1 VTILKLI
8 DLSVQTLSAG
18 SIRDYFAE
26 LGLIYAVLF
35 VLPFVGMLLSIALLP
50 LITPHWWHSNRN
62 KALVALLF
70 GVPIAL
76 WFVVRDAET
85 LVHTLL
91 EYGAFISLLGSLFV
105 ISGGIHIR
113 GSFAGRPVTNV
124 AFYATGAILANFIGT
139 TGSSM
144 LLIRPLIR
152 ANRARRHQTHVVIF
166 FIFIVSNCAGLLTPL
181 GDPPLFLGFLR
192 GVEFSWPLRLW
203 PQWLVMV
210 GALIGVFYLVDS
222 VLARK
227 ESLALGVAG
236 GAGGPPPQDSLPLTA
251 AQHAASGANPGPGGE
266 ARDTFGIEGA
276 HNFLFLAMII
286 GLILLSGYVIYP
298 LGGPTLL
305 GDTFGSVV
313 SKLVQLTGMAA
324 IAASSYLMTARK
336 VRQKNEFGFGPI
348 AEVAVVFAGIFVT
361 MIPALLILETRGVQ
375 LGLERA
381 WHYFWATGILSSV
394 LDNAPTYLV
403 FSSLAKGTLGIHAE
417 GLQELAADPTGTAY
431 LAAIATGAVFMGANT
446 YIGNGPN
453 FMVRAIA
460 EEAKVRMPSFFGY
473 MVWSMAVLVPL
484 YLLITVIFF

>member
-1 VTILKLI
+1 VTIPQ
-8 DLSVQTLSAG
+8 LSGLSAEALG
-18 SIRDYFAE
+18 AGGIRDYFAD
-26 LGLIYAVLF
+26 LGIVYAVLF

-62 KALVALLF
+62 KALAALLF
-70 GVPIAL
+70 GTPIAL
-76 WFVVRDAET
+76 WFVLRDAET

-113 GSFAGRPVTNV
+113 GSFAGRPLSNV
-124 AFYATGAILANFIGT
+124 AFFATGAILANFIGT

-152 ANRARRHQTHVVIF
+152 ANRSRHHQTHVVIF

-181 GDPPLFLGFLR
+181 GDPPLFLGFLK

-227 ESLALGVAG
+227 ERSALRVTG
-236 GAGGPPPQDSLPLTA
+236 GAEEPPHQDRLPLTTNEN
-251 AQHAASGANPGPGGE
+251 AASVTIPGPGGG
-266 ARDTFGIEGA
+266 AKDTFGIEGA
-276 HNFLFLAMII
+276 HNFLFLAMVI

-298 LGGPTLL
+298 LQGPALL

-313 SKLVQLTGMAA
+313 SKLVQITGMAA
-324 IAASSYLMTARK
+324 IAASSYLVTARK
-336 VRQKNEFGFGPI
+336 VRQKNDFGFGPI

-361 MIPALLILETRGVQ
+361 MIPALLILETRGAQ

-381 WHYFWATGILSSV
+381 WHYFWATGVLSSV
-394 LDNAPTYLV
+394 LDNAPTYLA

-417 GLQELAADPTGTAY
+417 GLQALTADPTGTTY

-473 MVWSMAVLVPL
+473 TVWSMAVLLPL
-484 YLLITVIFF
+484 YLVITVIFF

>member
-1 VTILKLI
+1 
-8 DLSVQTLSAG
+8 
-18 SIRDYFAE
+18 
-26 LGLIYAVLF
+26 
-35 VLPFVGMLLSIALLP
+35 MLLSIALLP

-70 GVPIAL
+70 GAPIAL
-76 WFVVRDAET
+76 WFVLRDAET
-85 LVHTLL
+85 LIHTLL

-113 GSFAGRPVTNV
+113 GSFAGRPLSNV
-124 AFYATGAILANFIGT
+124 AFYAVGALLANFIGT

-144 LLIRPLIR
+144 LLIRPLLR

-181 GDPPLFLGFLR
+181 GDPPLFLGFLK
-192 GVEFSWPLRLW
+192 GVEFTWPLRLW

-222 VLARK
+222 ALARK
-227 ESLALGVAG
+227 ERSALRVAG
-236 GAGGPPPQDSLPLTA
+236 GADELPHQDWLQPKATQA
-251 AQHAASGANPGPGGE
+251 ATQNAASVTVPGPGGG
-266 ARDTFGIEGA
+266 ANDTFGIEGA
-276 HNFLFLAMII
+276 HNFLFLAMVI
-286 GLILLSGYVIYP
+286 GLILLSGYAIYP
-298 LGGPTLL
+298 VHGPTLL

-313 SKLVQLTGMAA
+313 SKLVQITGMAA
-324 IAASSYLMTARK
+324 ITASSYLMTARK

-348 AEVAVVFAGIFVT
+348 VEVAVLFAGIFVA
-361 MIPALLILETRGVQ
+361 MIPALLILETRGAQ

-381 WHYFWATGILSSV
+381 WHYFWAAGALSSV
-394 LDNAPTYLV
+394 LDNAPTYLA

-417 GLQELAADPTGTAY
+417 GLQALTADPTGAAY

-453 FMVRAIA
+453 FMVKAIA

-473 MVWSMAVLVPL
+473 TVWSMAVLVPL
-484 YLLITVIFF
+484 YLLITFIFF